1 MGAYDSLFK
10 PLLFGFDAETAHNL
24 AMKAIASGVVRGERV
39 IDPRL
44 RQSLFGVS
52 FPNPLGLAAGLD
64 KNAVAL
70 DRWAG
75 FGFGFVEIGTVTL
88 KPQPGNP
95 RPRLFRLPADMGLV
109 NRMGFNNDGAF
120 EIAKRLAA
128 RRGDVVLG
136 VNVGKNKEVPAAE
149 AAADYAECYRHLR
162 RYGNYAVVNVSSP
175 NTPGLRDLQ
184 EKGPLLEIL
193 AAMREV
199 DPDKPLFVK
208 IAPDL
213 ELTAL
218 NEVIEVAH
226 TAKLTGIIAT
236 NTTISREHLAK
247 PFEEPGGL
255 SGKPLRIRAHRVM
268 RHLYKSCNK
277 DMILIGV
284 GGIMNGKDLYDRIA
298 AGAHLCQAYTG
309 FIYGGPDF
317 AARVLKDLLA
327 QMDANRIRSLSDLRG
342 SEA

>member
-1 MGAYDSLFK
+1 MGAYDSFLK
-10 PLLFGFDAETAHNL
+10 PLMFGLEAESAHNL
-24 AMKAIASGVVRGERV
+24 AMKAIASGVVKGDRV

-44 RQSLFGVS
+44 RQTLFGVS

-64 KNAVAL
+64 KNGIAL

-75 FGFGFVEIGTVTL
+75 FGFGFAEIGTITH

-95 RPRLFRLPADMGLV
+95 RPRLFRLPLDQGLV

-128 RRGDVVLG
+128 RKGELVLG
-136 VNVGKNKEVPAAE
+136 VNVGKNKEVPANE
-149 AAADYAECYRHLR
+149 AAKDYADCYQHVR
-162 RYGNYAVVNVSSP
+162 RFGSYTVVNVSSP

-199 DPDKPLFVK
+199 DPQKPLFVK
-208 IAPDL
+208 ISPDL

-218 NEVIEVAH
+218 NELIQVAH
-226 TAKLTGIIAT
+226 DAKLTGIIAT
-236 NTTISREHLAK
+236 NTTISREHLAA
-247 PFEEPGGL
+247 PFDQPGGL

-268 RHLYKSCNK
+268 RHLYKECDK
-277 DMILIGV
+277 EMILMGV

-309 FIYGGPDF
+309 FIYGGPNF
-317 AARVLKDLLA
+317 AAHVLKELLA
-327 QMDANRIRSLSDLRG
+327 EMDANRIRSLKDLRG
-342 SEA
+342 SAA